1 MYIIVDL
8 VKYTH
13 KFGSFC
19 SIKTIFVDGENYL
32 LKTYLFPEK
41 SFVKKYLSMYLKIF
55 FVKKLVAKILGVK
68 SFSSKYVNYLYL
80 R

>member
-13 KFGSFC
+13 KFRSFC

-32 LKTYLFPEK
+32 LKTYLFSEK
-41 SFVKKYLSMYLKIF
+41 SFVNKYLSMYLKIF
-55 FVKKLVAKILGVK
+55 FVKKLVAEILGAK